1 MSALS
6 SERPP
11 VFPFTAVVGQAPLKT
26 ALLLAVIE
34 PRLGGV
40 LLSGPRGIAKTT
52 LARALSALLPRG
64 DDAFVELP
72 LGCST
77 AQLTGSLDIDSAL
90 SRQEVRFRPGLL
102 AKAHRGILYVDEVN
116 LLPDVLVDQL
126 LDAAASGR
134 HRVERDGISHVH
146 PASFILIGSMNPE
159 EGELRPQLSDRFG
172 LAIQLS
178 DIPSCEERVAIVRAR
193 RQFDADPEGFC
204 QQHEEAMQALS
215 QRLEQARQRLPYVHL
230 PEQIEY
236 AIAERC
242 ANAGIEGVR
251 ADVAWQRAALAHAA
265 LQQQEAVTEDDL
277 ATVEAL
283 VLNHRQTAPH
293 EPRASSASSSASAP
307 TFMPPSPFSG
317 STTGPA
323 PASGTAQESFPSS
336 PNAPTSDSASAPIG
350 DSGDIPPP
358 LPTSAIAQP
367 SPSLSSDH
375 QLLKRP
381 EPPSSKA
388 SATEMPAIAQGRTW
402 LSASTHGR
410 CCGQDQHTADD
421 IDWERSLSLAE
432 NLTPQGLK
440 KVLRRTL
447 HPSAHDAVL
456 ILLDSSA
463 SQRQPGAFHQTRQVV
478 QQLIAQAQ
486 QEQRYVAL
494 LYFQGNSVKW
504 LLRGK
509 EKIRNVTRT
518 LESLQP
524 GGGTPLSLA
533 LQEGRRWIA
542 RWRRNFPAA
551 HIDSWL
557 ITDARCQ
564 WNSADPWSSPLT
576 VVDSEVGE
584 QRLGRSH
591 LLATQLGGEHV
602 AAAALHTYA
611 AG

>member
-11 VFPFTAVVGQAPLKT
+11 VFPFTAVVGQASLKT

-52 LARALSALLPRG
+52 LARALSALLARG
-64 DDAFVELP
+64 SDAFVELP

-146 PASFILIGSMNPE
+146 AASFILIGSMNPE

-172 LAIQLS
+172 LAVQLS
-178 DIPSCEERVAIVRAR
+178 DIPSCKERVAIVRAR

-204 QQHEEAMQALS
+204 RQHEEAMQALS
-215 QRLEQARQRLPYVHL
+215 LRLERARQRLPHVHL

-251 ADVAWQRAALAHAA
+251 ADIAWQRAALAHAA
-265 LQQQEAVTEDDL
+265 LQQQEAVTKDDL
-277 ATVEAL
+277 AAVEAL
-283 VLNHRQTAPH
+283 VLNHRRAAPH
-293 EPRASSASSSASAP
+293 EPCASSASFAASAP

-317 STTGPA
+317 SAQVGETA
-323 PASGTAQESFPSS
+323 PGSVPSP
-336 PNAPTSDSASAPIG
+336 PNTSTSDSASAPIG
-350 DSGDIPPP
+350 DSGDIPPSSP
-358 LPTSAIAQP
+358 ASTTAQP
-367 SPSLSSDH
+367 SPSLSNDH
-375 QLLKRP
+375 YLLKRP
-381 EPPSSKA
+381 EPPSSNA
-388 SATEMPAIAQGRTW
+388 LAAEMPAIAQGRTW

-410 CCGQDQHTADD
+410 CCGQGRHTADD

-432 NLTPQGLK
+432 NLTSQGLK

-463 SQRQPGAFHQTRQVV
+463 SQRQPEAFYQTRQIV

-564 WNSADPWSSPLT
+564 WNSADPWPSPLT